1 MTQPAMD
8 GLEVINVGRRVFLAA
23 MPAAALTLSVGFP
36 RLASAEGATKYGAD
50 AIPGGW
56 VDNPLVFVAI
66 GSDGEV
72 HIYCHRSEMG
82 QGVRTSLPMVVAD
95 ELEADWRRVHVR
107 QAPGDESRFGS
118 QDTDT
123 SRSVRHFFEPMR
135 HCGAAARTMLESAA
149 AARWGVPA
157 AEVEAVH
164 HEVVHRASGR
174 RAGYGELAA
183 DAARLPVPARGSLR
197 LKNPSQ
203 FRYIGKGE
211 IGLVDGPDIVT
222 GRAGYGIDAEM
233 PGLLYAV
240 VAHPPVYGG
249 RVRSYEAR
257 AALAVPGVV
266 RVVAIS
272 GTPPPSEFHPLG
284 GVAVIARNTWAAIQG
299 RAALKIAWHDGSNAS
314 YDSASYKSALESAAR
329 APGKVLRQ
337 QGDFAAALSRSARR
351 VTADYYVPHM
361 CHTPMEPLTA
371 TARIDRGRCEVWA
384 PTQAPQVARERVAQ
398 HLGLPLEH
406 VRLNVT
412 LLGGGFGRKSMPD
425 YVIEAALLSKA
436 MGGKPVKVTW
446 TREDDVRHS
455 FFHPVT
461 AQHLEA
467 GLDTEGNPDAWLHRS
482 AGPTMGATFGPD
494 PKHEI
499 SLEVSMGLVN
509 VPFLIPNLRIENPAA
524 AAHTRIGW
532 YRSVANIQHAFAV
545 QSFVAELAAAAGRDH
560 KDYLLELIGP
570 PRLIDPRTLRDTWNY
585 GESPSRY
592 PFDTGRLRRV
602 IETAAREAGW
612 GGALP
617 HGQGRGLAAHFS
629 FVTYVAAVAQVAV
642 SREGEVSVPRMDV
655 AIDCGPQ
662 VNPERVRAQIEGA
675 CVMGMG
681 NTLLSEI
688 TFKNGSVEQSNFN
701 DYRLA
706 RITQAPRD
714 IRVHLIPS
722 GFEVPLGGVGEPGVP
737 PIAPAICNAVFAATG
752 KRIRRLPIADQL
764 ASPAPTGSA
773 GPVRSS

>member
-1 MTQPAMD
+1 MRQLDMD
-8 GLEVINVGRRVFLAA
+8 GLEVINVGRRVFVAA
-23 MPAAALTLSVGFP
+23 MPAAALTLAVGFP
-36 RLASAEGATKYGAD
+36 RHAAAEEKKKYGAD
-50 AIPGGW
+50 ALPGGW

-72 HIYCHRSEMG
+72 EIYCHRSEMG
-82 QGVRTSLPMVVAD
+82 QGIRTSLPMVVAD
-95 ELEADWRRVHVR
+95 ELEADWGRVRVR

-123 SRSVRHFFEPMR
+123 SRSARHFFEPMR
-135 HCGAAARTMLESAA
+135 RCGAAARKMLESAA
-149 AARWGVPA
+149 AARWGVPVG
-157 AEVEAVH
+157 EVEAVN

-183 DAARLPVPARGSLR
+183 DAARLPVPARDALR
-197 LKNPSQ
+197 LKDPSQ
-203 FRYIGKGE
+203 FRYIGKGA
-211 IGLVDGPDIVT
+211 IRIVDGPDIVT
-222 GRAGYGIDAEM
+222 GRAAYGIDTGM

-249 RVRSYEAR
+249 RVRSYDAG

-284 GVAVIARNTWAAIQG
+284 GVAVVARDTWSAIRG
-299 RAALKIAWHDGSNAS
+299 RAALKIAWDDGANAG
-314 YDSASYKSALESAAR
+314 YDSSAYKSALESAAR
-329 APGKVLRQ
+329 APGELLRR
-337 QGDFAAALSRSARR
+337 QGDFSGAMSRAKRR
-351 VTADYYVPHM
+351 VSADYYIPHL
-361 CHTPMEPLTA
+361 CHTPMEPPTA
-371 TARIDRGRCEVWA
+371 TARIDGGRCEVWA

-398 HLGLPLEH
+398 HLGLPLEQ
-406 VRLNVT
+406 VRVNVT

-425 YVIEAALLSKA
+425 YVVEAALLSKE
-436 MGGKPVKVTW
+436 MSGRPVKVTW

-461 AQHLEA
+461 VQHLEA
-467 GLDTEGNPDAWLHRS
+467 GLDAAGNPDAWLHRS
-482 AGPTMGATFGPD
+482 VGPTMASIFGPD

-499 SLEVSMGLVN
+499 ALEFCMGLVD

-560 KDYLLELIGP
+560 KDFLLELIGP
-570 PRLIDPRTLRDTWNY
+570 PRRIDPRTMKDSWNY
-585 GESPSRY
+585 GESPSLY

-612 GGALP
+612 GRTLP
-617 HGQGRGLAAHFS
+617 RGQGLGLAAHFS
-629 FVTYVAAVAQVAV
+629 FVTYVAAVAQVTV
-642 SREGEVSVPRMDV
+642 GPGGELSIPRIDV
-655 AIDCGPQ
+655 AVDCGPQ
-662 VNPERVRAQIEGA
+662 VNPERVRAQMEGA
-675 CVMGMG
+675 CVMGAG
-681 NTLLSEI
+681 NALLSEI
-688 TFKNGSVEQSNFN
+688 TFRNGSVEQGNFN
-701 DYRLA
+701 DYQVA

-722 GFEVPLGGVGEPGVP
+722 SFNVPLGGVGEPGVP

-764 ASPAPTGSA
+764 A
-773 GPVRSS
+773 